1 MNTPI
6 LSLIN
11 INKRISKSF
20 KLSNINIDFYP
31 GRICAVVGE
40 NGSGKSSLMKVIS
53 GIISPDSGEIKFN
66 NKSVNF
72 KSIRDSKKLGIY
84 YVPQETNLF
93 DNLTVAENIYL
104 SSVSFDYPPYHQVD
118 YNSMVYMAEK
128 IFLELDVELD
138 PQEYVKNIGLS
149 QRQILS
155 FVKAYV
161 ANGKFTIFDEP
172 SSALT
177 DVENDILF
185 KIINI
190 LKSRG
195 SSIILISHK
204 IDRIKKICDRIAV
217 LKNGSIVDQGD
228 MKDFSNERIIRIIA
242 ESGHISKYPKLYF
255 NNPNEILKV
264 NNLNY
269 RDSLKN
275 ISFSLKK
282 QEIVGITGN
291 ANSGKNKLIE
301 SLFGMVKPDSGEII
315 LDGNKVQLNHPNE
328 AMAKG
333 FALLPEDKIKYSLFE
348 HLDLTHNLTMSSLKR
363 FSKYTILDH
372 HIMTTVAESY
382 VSKLRIYPGH
392 PEDNVISY
400 SGGNQQ
406 KVIFAKS
413 IMHFAKIYLLDEPTR
428 GIDVATKNDIYNIM
442 NNLLI
447 NGSSIILFSSDFN
460 EILGMCDRILILSNG
475 KIIAELNGNDATK
488 EEIVY
493 YLTL

>member
-1 MNTPI
+1 M
-6 LSLIN
+6 
-11 INKRISKSF
+11 
-20 KLSNINIDFYP
+20 FY
-31 GRICAVVGE
+31 
-40 NGSGKSSLMKVIS
+40 
-53 GIISPDSGEIKFN
+53 
-66 NKSVNF
+66 
-72 KSIRDSKKLGIY
+72 
-84 YVPQETNLF
+84 
-93 DNLTVAENIYL
+93 LT
-104 SSVSFDYPPYHQVD
+104 
-118 YNSMVYMAEK
+118 EK
-128 IFLELDVELD
+128 IFHELNIDLN
-138 PQEYVKNIGLS
+138 PQDYVKNISLS

-161 ANGKFTIFDEP
+161 ANAKFTIFDEP

-204 IDRIKKICDRIAV
+204 IDRIKKISDKIVV
-217 LKNGSIVDQGD
+217 LKNGSIIEQGD
-228 MKDFSNERIIRIIA
+228 MKDFSSERIIQIIA
-242 ESGHISKYPKLYF
+242 ESGQISKYPKLYF
-255 NNPNEILKV
+255 DNDNDILEV

-269 RDSLKN
+269 KHSLKDL
-275 ISFSLKK
+275 SFTLKR
-282 QEIVGITGN
+282 QEIIGVTGN

-301 SLFGMVKPDSGEII
+301 SLFGMIRPDSGEII
-315 LDGNKVQLNHPNE
+315 LDGNKVELKHPYE
-328 AMAKG
+328 AMLEG
-333 FALLPEDKIKYSLFE
+333 FALVPEDKIKYSLFE

-372 HIMTTVAESY
+372 HIMTNVAESY
-382 VSKLRIYPGH
+382 ISKLRIFPGNL
-392 PEDNVISY
+392 EDNVINY

-460 EILGMCDRILILSNG
+460 EILGMCDRILILSDG
-475 KIIAELNGNDATK
+475 KIIAELNANDATK